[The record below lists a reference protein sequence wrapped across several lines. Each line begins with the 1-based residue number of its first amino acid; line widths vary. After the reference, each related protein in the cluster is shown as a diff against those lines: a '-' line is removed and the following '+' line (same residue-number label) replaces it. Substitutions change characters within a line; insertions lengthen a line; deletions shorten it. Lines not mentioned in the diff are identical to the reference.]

1 MTNEKQPETGC
12 DSSKVIHPVT
22 VIAQPD
28 HRGRRKLVALL
39 GCWLW
44 GQRTESLKKD
54 QVILL
59 EMTNCGVNNGSLISK
74 ELGSRLSLTDKNIWP
89 LHHSPP
95 PQTSANV

>member
-1 MTNEKQPETGC
+1 MTNEKQPENGC